1 MRTPLRYFVV
11 FLCYGDPAALEKQDE
26 LFHMFQ
32 QIINGVDVGLDQLKA
47 LYLGFQGTWFG

>member
-47 LYLGFQGTWFG
+47 LYLGFQGT